1 LFGLWP
7 QLDTDDP
14 NLKYYYD
21 FDANIKEFAKAFDE
35 LGLPWKWQYVT
46 INDYKS
52 IIDKIADSANGHIP
66 LVFNLCD
73 GDEVNG
79 ARFVCYSISR
89 EERTYL
95 YWLKRKVLSSYYFQD
110 HYETGI

>member
-1 LFGLWP
+1 LP
-7 QLDTDDP
+7 
-14 NLKYYYD
+14 
-21 FDANIKEFAKAFDE
+21 KAFDE

-46 INDYKS
+46 INDYKT

-79 ARFVCYSISR
+79 APGLSLFNIS
-89 EERTYL
+89 
-95 YWLKRKVLSSYYFQD
+95 KRKNLFIPAQGKSIIILLLPRSL
-110 HYETGI
+110 